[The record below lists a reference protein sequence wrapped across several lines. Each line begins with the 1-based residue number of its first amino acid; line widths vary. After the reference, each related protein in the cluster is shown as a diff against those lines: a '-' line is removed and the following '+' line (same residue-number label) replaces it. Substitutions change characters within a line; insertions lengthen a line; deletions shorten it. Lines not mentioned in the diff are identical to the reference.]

1 MATVVKVTFFAS
13 AYDFLIAI
21 FAMSLTENQTETSEP
36 RVRSRRHARHTRPKW
51 AKNAG
56 VVGGVLSIAALT
68 TAAAPTST
76 GGLGQQPP
84 SNEVTQ
90 TLDLSQLQAVN
101 ATDQAAVNYALQA
114 VQHQAFTDA
123 IKAAQQ
129 QKAAEQAREAAEK
142 AAQDR
147 AAAAK
152 AAAKKA
158 AQQADSSSSTP
169 STLSTVSNSAPS
181 ASSVSSAASVAS
193 VASASGSLSRVIHF
207 LEAQVGKAYVLGATG
222 DNAYD
227 CSGLAQAAFKTI
239 GIDLPRTSEQQSEV
253 GTLVSLS
260 NLKVGDLLFWGGRG
274 SAYHVA
280 VYVGNDEFIGAQN
293 PSEGVV
299 LKPLSYSE
307 PDFAIR
313 VA

>member
-1 MATVVKVTFFAS
+1 MATVVKVTFFAG

-21 FAMSLTENQTETSEP
+21 FAMSLTENQIATSEP
-36 RVRSRRHARHTRPKW
+36 HVRSRRHARHTRPKW

-68 TAAAPTST
+68 TAASPTST
-76 GGLGQQPP
+76 GSTGQQPP
-84 SNEVTQ
+84 SSEVTQ
-90 TLDLSQLQAVN
+90 TLDLSQLRAVN
-101 ATDQAAVNYALQA
+101 ATDQAVVNYTLRA

-129 QKAAEQAREAAEK
+129 QKAAEDAREAAEK
-142 AAQDR
+142 AAQER

-152 AAAKKA
+152 AAAQETA
-158 AQQADSSSSTP
+158 RHAYSTSSTP
-169 STLSTVSNSAPS
+169 SASSTVSSSVPSAPS
-181 ASSVSSAASVAS
+181 VPSVSSE
-193 VASASGSLSRVIHF
+193 SGSLSKVIHF

-227 CSGLAQAAFKTI
+227 CSGLAQTAFKTI

-260 NLKVGDLLFWGGRG
+260 NLKVGDLLFWGSRG

-280 VYVGNDEFIGAQN
+280 IYVGNNEFIGAQN

-299 LKPLSYSE
+299 LRPLSYSE
-307 PDFAIR
+307 PDFAVR